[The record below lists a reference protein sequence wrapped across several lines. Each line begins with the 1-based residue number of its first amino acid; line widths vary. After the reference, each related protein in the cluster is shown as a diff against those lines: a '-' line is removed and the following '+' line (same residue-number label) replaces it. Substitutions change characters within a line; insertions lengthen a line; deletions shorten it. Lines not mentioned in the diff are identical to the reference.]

1 MVNPAARDLDREL
14 RRFEY
19 KVEAGAEFAVTR
31 PVFDVAAFEHFL
43 QKTAH
48 CRVPILAGLWIF
60 ESALNAE
67 FMANEVP
74 DVVVPEVLVERMR
87 ATSSPEA
94 GLAEGTQIA
103 RDLLAALRPMIAG
116 AVVSAPH
123 GQIERAVAVL
133 RP

>member
-1 MVNPAARDLDREL
+1 VNPAARDLEREL

-31 PVFDVAAFEHFL
+31 PIFDVAALERFL

-67 FMANEVP
+67 FMANELP
-74 DVVVPEVLVERMR
+74 EVVVPDALVQRMR
-87 ATSSPEA
+87 ATQGSEA
-94 GLAEGTQIA
+94 ALVEGTQIA
-103 RDLLAALRPMIAG
+103 RDLLAELRPMIAG
-116 AVVSAPH
+116 AVVSAPE
-123 GQIERAVAVL
+123 GQVERALAVL